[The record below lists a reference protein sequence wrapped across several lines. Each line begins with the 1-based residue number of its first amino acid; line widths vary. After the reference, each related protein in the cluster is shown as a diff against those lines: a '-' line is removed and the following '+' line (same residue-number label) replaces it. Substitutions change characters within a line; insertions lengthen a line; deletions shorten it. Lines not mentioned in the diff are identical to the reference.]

1 MDKRDDKKITPV
13 ASTSGD
19 PNLRA
24 ILDMMQRQ
32 HEKHKAAVSDLY
44 KLIRDESTQRIKEI
58 ELIGKTVAELKLGVQ
73 SSVDTSEFNSIITE
87 DTSSASRSTTRDT
100 RIVKS
105 PEERVRIK

>member
-19 PNLRA
+19 TNLRA

-32 HEKHKAAVSDLY
+32 HEEHKAAVSDLY

-73 SSVDTSEFNSIITE
+73 SSVDTSEFNYN
-87 DTSSASRSTTRDT
+87 RRY
-100 RIVKS
+100 
-105 PEERVRIK
+105 